1 MATMDTGLRPAIFV
15 GVALFAMRDLCP
27 LTDGRSP
34 GKYLMGVDVHT
45 VDEVNKPRTKAGKLQ
60 RCAPGL
66 CLRSDPRRPRLNAPL
81 CPVLCARGRAYPN
94 WERAEMPQRLR
105 RNAHYAAVLP
115 LCLVGF
121 PPDWVL
127 LSAGGYCVAL
137 EAALAFYLQRS
148 LADILGKTAVVK
160 PKAVEAAD
168 AVKDPAALPPA
179 TGPFGQ

>member
-1 MATMDTGLRPAIFV
+1 MRSADVRVLHLLASSHVRAVAEQDGATAR
-15 GVALFAMRDLCP
+15 
-27 LTDGRSP
+27 
-34 GKYLMGVDVHT
+34 
-45 VDEVNKPRTKAGKLQ
+45 KAEHAKH
-60 RCAPGL
+60 
-66 CLRSDPRRPRLNAPL
+66 RRH
-81 CPVLCARGRAYPN
+81 G
-94 WERAEMPQRLR
+94 
-105 RNAHYAAVLP
+105 AAVLP

-168 AVKDPAALPPA
+168 AVKDPAARPAA